1 MRQTLV
7 VCATLLGLSLTTNL
21 LAQQARSSARSS
33 GTSGMV
39 TTFLGTEPMN
49 QDDPGY
55 ELYKEGYNS
64 ILTEDWERAQV
75 VLDELIVRYPKSDY
89 VDDACYW
96 SAYALR
102 HVSREKAAKL
112 YRRFIEEY
120 RHSSYYDDA
129 VADLTELESV
139 VLVRTPEGPTISIS
153 KGDVKAHTYI
163 VAPSIKKLEREFRHA
178 ARAYSRIGIRKGAH
192 DIPAIVRIEE
202 DLDPETRLKMEALYA
217 LGDADEDEHSFT
229 MLKGVALDME
239 QPEPL
244 REAAM
249 ESLAGF
255 EQFDVVT
262 VFVDIAKNDTSPSV
276 QSYAIDYIGK
286 VGKDDDRKVTILV
299 HLFDTLPDGRT
310 DQRETVFYTIADIGN
325 DRAVDFLTTV
335 AMSHGEFEFRRDAVY
350 YLGSI
355 GGTRA
360 RNALLQILS
369 NK

>member
-1 MRQTLV
+1 MRQILV
-7 VCATLLGLSLTTNL
+7 VCATMVGLSVTTNL

-39 TTFLGTEPMN
+39 TTFLEAEPIN

-55 ELYKEGYNS
+55 ELYKEGYKF
-64 ILTEDWERAQV
+64 ILAEDWERAQL
-75 VLDELIVRYPKSDY
+75 VLQDLIVRYPKSDY
-89 VDDACYW
+89 VDDAYYW
-96 SAYALR
+96 SAYALKQ
-102 HVSREKAAKL
+102 VNREKSAKL
-112 YRRFIEEY
+112 YQHFIQEY
-120 RHSSYYDDA
+120 RQSSYFDDA

-139 VLVRTPEGPTISIS
+139 VLIKAPKGPTISIS
-153 KGDVKAHTYI
+153 KEDVGAHTYV
-163 VAPSIKKLEREFRHA
+163 VAPNIKRLEREFRRS
-178 ARAYSRIGIRKGAH
+178 ARAYSRVGIRKGAH
-192 DIPAIVRIEE
+192 GIPTIVRIEE
-202 DLDPETRLKMEALYA
+202 DLDSETRLKMEALYA
-217 LGDADEDEHSFT
+217 LGDADPDEHSFI

-276 QSYAIDYIGK
+276 QSYAIDYIGE
-286 VGKDDDRKVTILV
+286 VGKDDDQKVTILID
-299 HLFDTLPDGRT
+299 LFDTLPDGRT
-310 DQRETVFYTIADIGN
+310 DQRETVFYTIADVGN
-325 DRAVDFLTTV
+325 ERAVDFLTTV
-335 AMSHGEFEFRRDAVY
+335 AMSHEDFQLRREAVY